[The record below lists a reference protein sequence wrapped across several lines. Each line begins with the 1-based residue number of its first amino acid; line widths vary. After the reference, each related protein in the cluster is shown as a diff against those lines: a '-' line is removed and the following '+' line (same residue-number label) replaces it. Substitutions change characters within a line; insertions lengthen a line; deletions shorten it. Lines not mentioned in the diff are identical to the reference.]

1 LASVDDRKESSL
13 RACVAHML
21 DIDVSEVPTRR
32 KGSIRQWLA
41 SRNLGLVPVASPETF
56 EWPGRFLGL
65 QRSSS
70 TWAVFFG
77 VPPGIVYDP
86 LAEPDGNKRD
96 ASVEAVFVLAKHDP
110 QRGTEPGTGTDSV
123 GTVELI
129 ALAAEAEGPMR
140 AVSAAEA
147 VEGHGLVGDRYERG
161 AGTFSDTRG
170 SGYDLTLVEAE
181 ALEELSSK
189 GLDLAPIEARRN
201 LVVRG
206 IELDDLIGKRFRV
219 GEVECFGQRRC
230 EPCSHLQR
238 LTQPGVL
245 SGLVHRGGLRA
256 DILSDGMIRTGDSI
270 EALPHGQ
277 QPPRSRIGMHHPPGY
292 WYD

>member
-1 LASVDDRKESSL
+1 
-13 RACVAHML
+13 ML
-21 DIDVSEVPTRR
+21 GIDVSEVPTRR

-56 EWPGRFLGL
+56 EWPGCFLGL
-65 QRSSS
+65 RRGSS

-86 LAEPDGNKRD
+86 LVEPDGNKRD
-96 ASVEAVFVLAKHDP
+96 MSVEAVFVLAKHDL
-110 QRGTEPGTGTDSV
+110 QRGTEPGTGTESV

-147 VEGHGLVGDRYERG
+147 VEGRGLVGDRYERG
-161 AGTFSDTRG
+161 SGTFSETRG
-170 SGYDLTLVEAE
+170 GGYDLTVVEAE
-181 ALEELSSK
+181 ALEKLSSK
-189 GLDLAPIEARRN
+189 GVDLVPIEARRN

-256 DILSDGMIRTGDSI
+256 DVLSDGLIRIGDSI
-270 EALPHGQ
+270 EALP
-277 QPPRSRIGMHHPPGY
+277 
-292 WYD
+292 